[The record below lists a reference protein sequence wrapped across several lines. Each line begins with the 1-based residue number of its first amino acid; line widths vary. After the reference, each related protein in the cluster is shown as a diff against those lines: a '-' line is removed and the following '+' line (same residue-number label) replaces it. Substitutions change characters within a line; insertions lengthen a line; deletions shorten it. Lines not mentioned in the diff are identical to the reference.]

1 MTAVT
6 TKTLDASAVAQA
18 AAAIGPHIRRTPT
31 EKSDAISGLA
41 GREVYLKLENLQK
54 TGSFKIR
61 GGLNALMQMDEARR
75 ANGVVTASAGNHGQ
89 GVAYA
94 ARLLGVPAC
103 VVLPIGVPLA
113 KLTAIQRTG
122 AETVLTGES
131 YDEAH
136 AAALDIARERKRS
149 YVHAFDDD
157 DVIAG
162 QGTLALELLDD
173 APDLD
178 TLVVPVG
185 GGGLISG
192 IALAASGRKTRPRIV
207 GVQAAGASAFADSFS
222 SGKLVEHPVATI
234 ADGIAVARP
243 AVRTLSVA
251 KRYVDEVI
259 TVTDEAIAR
268 TIVVLLE
275 RTKLLAEGAGAAAL
289 AAVLELDGRVGGQK
303 VGVVISGGNIDPNL
317 LGKALQQ
324 GLASAGRYLAFRT
337 WLDDKPGLLHQ
348 LTGILAAEHINILHV
363 GIHRLG
369 PYAALGRVG
378 LDVIVD
384 TRDRTHAEA
393 VLDLVRRHGFPG
405 EELLDTS
412 PHESAGVSNLTD
424 SPQAPT
430 RIAE

>member
-1 MTAVT
+1 VTARA
-6 TKTLDASAVAQA
+6 LDASAVVEA

-31 EKSDAISGLA
+31 EKSEALSGLA

-61 GGLNALMQMDEARR
+61 GGLNALMRKDERER

-89 GVAYA
+89 GVAFA
-94 ARLLGVPAC
+94 AKLLGIPAC

-136 AAALDIARERKRS
+136 AAALEIARDRKRS

-162 QGTLALELLDD
+162 QGTLALEFLED

-207 GVQAAGASAFADSFS
+207 GVQAAGASAFADSFK

-243 AVRTLSVA
+243 AVRTLSIV
-251 KRYVDEVI
+251 KRYVDDVL

-369 PYAALGRVG
+369 PYSALGRVG

-384 TRDRTHAEA
+384 TRDRAHANE
-393 VLDLVRRHGFPG
+393 VLALIKRHGFPA
-405 EELLDTS
+405 EELLDT
-412 PHESAGVSNLTD
+412 
-424 SPQAPT
+424 APVG
-430 RIAE
+430 

>member
-1 MTAVT
+1 MSAIATR
-6 TKTLDASAVAQA
+6 TLDAVAVQEA
-18 AAAIGPHIRRTPT
+18 AAAIGPQIRRTPT
-31 EKSDAISGLA
+31 EKSDALSGLA

-61 GGLNALMQMDEARR
+61 GALNALMHMDERRR
-75 ANGVVTASAGNHGQ
+75 ANGVITASAGNHGQ

-94 ARLLGVPAC
+94 AKLLGVPAC

-113 KLTAIQRTG
+113 KLTAIQRAG
-122 AETVLTGES
+122 AETVLTGET
-131 YDEAH
+131 YDDAH
-136 AAALDIARERKRS
+136 AAAMELVRERKLA

-162 QGTLALELLDD
+162 QGTLALELVED

-178 TLVVPVG
+178 TLIVPVG

-192 IALAASGRKTRPRIV
+192 VALALSSRKTRLRIV

-222 SGKLVEHPVATI
+222 SGKLVEHQVATI

-243 AVRTLSVA
+243 AERTLA
-251 KRYVDEVI
+251 ITKRYVDDVI

-268 TIVVLLE
+268 AIVVLLE

-303 VGVVISGGNIDPNL
+303 VGVIISGGNIDPNL

-337 WLDDKPGLLHQ
+337 WLDDKPGMLHQ
-348 LTGILAAEHINILHV
+348 LTGVLTREHINILHV

-384 TRDRTHAEA
+384 TRDRAHADSILA
-393 VLDLVRRHGFPG
+393 MIRRAGFPA

-412 PHESAGVSNLTD
+412 PA
-424 SPQAPT
+424 
-430 RIAE
+430 R

>member
-1 MTAVT
+1 MTAVAV
-6 TKTLDASAVAQA
+6 KTLDASSVAEA

-31 EKSDAISGLA
+31 EKSDALSGLA

-61 GGLNALMQMDEARR
+61 GGLNALMRKDERER

-136 AAALDIARERKRS
+136 AAALEIARDRKRS

-173 APDLD
+173 VPDLD
-178 TLVVPVG
+178 VLVVPVG

-192 IALAASGRKTRPRIV
+192 IALAASGRKTRPRII
-207 GVQAAGASAFADSFS
+207 GVQAAGASAFADSFK

-243 AVRTLSVA
+243 AVRTLSIV
-251 KRYVDEVI
+251 KRYVDEVL

-289 AAVLELDGRVGGQK
+289 AAVLELDGRVGGQR

-384 TRDRTHAEA
+384 TRDRAHADE
-393 VLDLVRRHGFPG
+393 VLALIRRHGFPAQ
-405 EELLDTS
+405 ELLDTS
-412 PHESAGVSNLTD
+412 PI
-424 SPQAPT
+424 
-430 RIAE
+430 R